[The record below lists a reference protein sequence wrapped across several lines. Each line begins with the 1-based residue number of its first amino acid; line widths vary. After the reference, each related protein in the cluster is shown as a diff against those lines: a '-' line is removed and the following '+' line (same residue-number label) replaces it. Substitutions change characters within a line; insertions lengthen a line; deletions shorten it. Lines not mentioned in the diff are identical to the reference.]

1 MFKMTQEER
10 IKKLNEFTAKAR
22 EGKLT
27 EEEAKEREVLRK
39 EYLEIIKGN
48 LRKTLDNTY
57 IQELDGS
64 RRKLKKKD

>member
-1 MFKMTQEER
+1 MTQEER

-22 EGKLT
+22 EGTLT

-48 LRKTLDNTY
+48 LIMTLDNTY
-57 IQELDGS
+57 VKELDGTK
-64 RRKLKKKD
+64 RKLKKKE

>member
-1 MFKMTQEER
+1 MTQEER

-27 EEEAKEREVLRK
+27 DEEAAEREILRK
-39 EYLEIIKGN
+39 EYLVIIKGN
-48 LRKTLDNTY
+48 LRMTLDNTY

-64 RRKLKKKD
+64 RRKLKKKG